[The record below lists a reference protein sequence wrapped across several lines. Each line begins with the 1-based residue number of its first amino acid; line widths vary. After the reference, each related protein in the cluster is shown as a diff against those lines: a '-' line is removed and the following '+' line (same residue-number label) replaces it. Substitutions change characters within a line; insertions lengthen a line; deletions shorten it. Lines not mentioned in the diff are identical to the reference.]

1 MWHAWAEPN
10 EEDRT
15 NLLTPLTMLALVSFT
30 SPMENQVFWFECGF
44 VENKKSTNNRWIMR
58 WL

>member
-10 EEDRT
+10 EENRT

-30 SPMENQVFWFECGF
+30 SPMEIRYFGLNAVLL
-44 VENKKSTNNRWIMR
+44 KIKSQQTIGG
-58 WL
+58 